1 MTRKIKYGIIA
12 LLGLASCTIEN
23 DIPYPTVTGSI
34 TGFTVEGQRGP
45 EDNESNTS
53 AVIDATARTVT
64 VYVNDSV
71 DISELKITQ
80 LAINPSYAELL
91 VDSAL
96 CVDPDYFPFSH
107 FASLD
112 SIPVSSNTRID
123 FSNPVTFTIR
133 TYQDYLW
140 KVTVEQIIKRTV
152 DVYGMTRYILDADS
166 RNVIIYVNESYVPDL
181 TEVQINTLDLGGEFG
196 SVCPD
201 PTTVH
206 DFTTS
211 QTFYAKLSWEDD
223 TWTSWKVFVYQD
235 EDSDTETASGSAFAR
250 VTSAT
255 ITGSCTANASVSM
268 EYKEESATEWL
279 TASDVT
285 VSGTTYT
292 AQLTG
297 LTGSTTYSYRATID
311 GVTGTESTF
320 TTVGAVTLEN
330 GSFENWYQDGKVY
343 YPNASGS
350 SFWGTG
356 NPGAASFVGNLTT
369 PTTDAVSGYA
379 AKLES
384 KDATIKLGAGNI
396 FTGDFTIDGTHG
408 LLTFGRS
415 FSSFPT
421 ALRLYYKYT
430 SETINRIGDDSLESL
445 LGLADT
451 CHIYIALSD
460 KSEPYTI
467 STRPS
472 TRQLFDKN
480 DANIIAYGE
489 FLTGNST
496 SSYQQIT
503 IPLEYNATNR
513 TPNYIIIVCAA
524 SKYGDYYTGGEGST
538 LYLDEMELVYE

>member
-1 MTRKIKYGIIA
+1 M
-12 LLGLASCTIEN
+12 LGLASCAIEN
-23 DIPYPTVTGSI
+23 DIPYPTLTGSI

-80 LAINPSYAELL
+80 LAISPSYAELL
-91 VDSAL
+91 VDSSL
-96 CVDPDYFPFSH
+96 CVDPDHFPFSH

-112 SIPVSSNTRID
+112 SIPVSSNTRMD
-123 FSNPVTFTIR
+123 FSDPVSFTIR

-140 KVTVEQIIKRTV
+140 TVTVEQIIKRTV

-166 RNVIIYVNESYVPDL
+166 HNVIIYVNESYVPDL

-196 SVCPD
+196 SVRPD

-211 QTFYAKLSWEDD
+211 QTFYAKLRWEDNL
-223 TWTSWKVFVYQD
+223 WTSWRVFVYQD
-235 EDSDTETASGSAFAR
+235 EDSDATTASGSAFSR

-268 EYKEESATEWL
+268 EYKEASVTEWL

-311 GVTGTESTF
+311 GVTGAESTF
-320 TTVGAVTLEN
+320 TTVGAVALEN
-330 GSFENWYQDGKVY
+330 GSFENWYQDDKVY

-379 AKLES
+379 ARLES
-384 KDATIKLGAGNI
+384 KDALIKLGAGNI
-396 FTGDFTIDGTHG
+396 FTGDFTLDGTHG

-445 LGLADT
+445 RGQADT

-538 LYLDEMELVYE
+538 LYLDEMELVYEE